1 MGLGDGVRGAVSA
14 GVAADVLRRV
24 REWSGGAEGG
34 LQRVRSVDSGAAKF
48 SRRLAVEQA
57 AG

>member
-34 LQRVRSVDSGAAKF
+34 LQRFGSVDSG
-48 SRRLAVEQA
+48 
-57 AG
+57 G